1 VITVIQRVDEASV
14 TVAAEAYQAEIG
26 TGLLVLLGVAK
37 GDQPEQ
43 AHWLANRIANLRVFA
58 DEEGR
63 FNLNVTEVGGSVLVV
78 SQFTLLGNC
87 SKGNRP
93 SFIEAADPETGKAL
107 YELFCEALAETHH
120 LVVKRGVFQTSMSV
134 SLVNNGP
141 ATFILS
147 R

>member
-1 VITVIQRVDEASV
+1 MITVVQRVDEASV
-14 TVAAEAYQAEIG
+14 TVAADSYQSEIG
-26 TGLLVLLGVAK
+26 TGLLILLGVAK

-58 DEEGR
+58 DEQGR
-63 FNLNVTEVGGSVLVV
+63 FNRNVTEACGSVLVV

-87 SKGNRP
+87 SKGHRP
-93 SFIEAADPETGKAL
+93 SFLEAADPDTGRTL
-107 YELFCEALAETHH
+107 YELFCQELEETH
-120 LVVKRGVFQTSMSV
+120 LLDVKRGVFQAAMSV

>member
-1 VITVIQRVDEASV
+1 MITVIQRVDEASV
-14 TVAAEAYQAEIG
+14 TVAAETYQAEIG
-26 TGLLVLLGVAK
+26 TGLLILLGVAK

-58 DEEGR
+58 DEQGR
-63 FNLNVTEVGGSVLVV
+63 FNRNVTEAGGSVLVV

-87 SKGNRP
+87 SKGHRP
-93 SFIEAADPETGKAL
+93 SFLEAADPDTGRTL
-107 YELFCEALAETHH
+107 YELFCQELTETHH
-120 LVVKRGVFQTSMSV
+120 LDVKRGIFQAAMSV

>member
-1 VITVIQRVDEASV
+1 MITVVQRVDEASV
-14 TVAAEAYQAEIG
+14 TVAADSYQSEIG
-26 TGLLVLLGVAK
+26 TGLLILLGVAK

-58 DEEGR
+58 DEQGR
-63 FNLNVTEVGGSVLVV
+63 FNRNVTEAGGSVLVV

-87 SKGNRP
+87 SKGHRP
-93 SFIEAADPETGKAL
+93 SFLEAADPDTGRTL
-107 YELFCEALAETHH
+107 YELFCQELEETH
-120 LVVKRGVFQTSMSV
+120 LLDVKRGVFQAAMSV